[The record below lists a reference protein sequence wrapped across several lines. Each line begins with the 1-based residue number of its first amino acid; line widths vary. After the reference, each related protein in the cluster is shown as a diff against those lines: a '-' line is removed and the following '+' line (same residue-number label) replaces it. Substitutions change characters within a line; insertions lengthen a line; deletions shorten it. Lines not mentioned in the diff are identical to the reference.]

1 MAHKQTYEE
10 LAKRVQELE
19 AEVTER
25 ERLELGL
32 QAANE
37 ELISIFDSINEPIYV
52 SDPDTYKLLY
62 ANSAIKALFGN
73 DILGKKCHEVLQN
86 LNAPCDFCTNP
97 LIFGEN
103 TGKTHIFEFQNRV
116 DKRWYRCIDRAIRWP
131 DGRMVRYEMAIDIHE
146 RKQIEQAL
154 RESEEQYRSLVE
166 SSEEVIAVVNR
177 EGIFSF
183 VNQKG
188 TESLGGQPEDFVG
201 KTMYDLFPREIAE
214 RQMNKIASVLQSGQR
229 GIYEELTPVRGEERW
244 YHTIITPIKRS
255 EGSLDSVLIIA
266 LDITERKQLKEALKE
281 SEEQYRQL
289 VETMNDGFSM
299 VDEHQIRIYANVR
312 LCEMLGYERDE
323 IVDVPAT
330 KVLDESNRKLF
341 EEQFAKRKKGETG
354 AYEITFTRKDE
365 QKLPAIVS
373 PRPIFDE
380 KGNFKGSFSV
390 ITDITD
396 LKLTQ
401 RAVKERELELEM
413 QTANLEEANAA
424 LKVLLKRRDED
435 KKELEEKVLF
445 NMGELV
451 EPYLTKLKNSEMNAR
466 QKAFLD
472 ILESNLNDI
481 ISPFS
486 RNLYFSYLNLT
497 PSEMKIAGLIRQ
509 GKTTKEIAS
518 LLSLSSRTVETHRKN
533 IRKKLGLREKKA
545 NLRTKLLSLQ

>member
-1 MAHKQTYEE
+1 MAHKPTYEE

-19 AEVTER
+19 AEVSER

-52 SDPDTYKLLY
+52 SDPDTHKILY

-73 DILGKKCHEVLQN
+73 DIVGKRCHEVLQN
-86 LNAPCDFCTNP
+86 LKVPCDFCTNP
-97 LIFGEN
+97 LIFGKN
-103 TGKTHIFEFQNRV
+103 TGKTHIHEFQNRV
-116 DKRWYRCIDRAIRWP
+116 DKKWYRCIDRAIKWP

-146 RKQIEQAL
+146 RKQMEEAL
-154 RESEEQYRSLVE
+154 REREEQYRNLVE
-166 SSEEVIAVVNR
+166 SSEEVIAVVNS
-177 EGIFSF
+177 EGVFSF

-188 TESLGGQPEDFVG
+188 TEGLGGQPEEFVG

-214 RQMNKIASVLQSGQR
+214 RHMDNIKSVLQSGKR
-229 GIYEELTPVRGEERW
+229 GIYENQTPVRGEERW
-244 YHTIITPIKRS
+244 YHTIITPIKRNK
-255 EGSLDSVLIIA
+255 GSLESALIIA
-266 LDITERKQLKEALKE
+266 LDITERKHLEEALKI
-281 SEEQYRQL
+281 SETQYRQL

-299 VDEHQIRIYANVR
+299 MDEHQMRIYANKR
-312 LCEMLGYERDE
+312 LCEMLGYEHDE
-323 IVDVPAT
+323 IVGFPAA
-330 KVLDESNRKLF
+330 KVLDESNKKLF

-354 AYEITFTRKDE
+354 AYEIIFTRKDG
-365 QKLPAIVS
+365 QNLPAIVS
-373 PRPIFDE
+373 PRPVFDD

-396 LKLTQ
+396 LKQTQ
-401 RAVKERELELEM
+401 QAVKEREQELEM
-413 QTANLEEANAA
+413 QAANLEEANAA

-445 NMGELV
+445 NIGELV
-451 EPYLTKLKNSEMNAR
+451 EPYLAKLKNSELDGR
-466 QKAFLD
+466 QKAFLN

-509 GKTTKEIAS
+509 GKTTKEMAS
-518 LLSLSSRTVETHRKN
+518 LLNLSGRTVETHRKN
-533 IRKKLGLREKKA
+533 IRKKLGLRDRKA